1 MRLVQIAC
9 HHEFGLSACGDEER
23 LMKRNRWLKTIPFWG
38 CFSLFSLL
46 FGGFPRGASQ
56 IQPGGQSGS
65 VQRPVRLC
73 VMTDFGNG
81 KTDSNAANADHPLV
95 QGPEG
100 DDNFYGATPSGG
112 TNNQGTVFMVTPGGD
127 KTVLYSFTGKA
138 DGGQPR
144 GGVTLGSDGNLYG
157 TTYGGGKY
165 AAGTIFKM
173 GRSIGTPQTLYS
185 FHSGR
190 IDPPLPYPQ
199 QPTKQQTMDA
209 APAYPQSAPVDGGDG
224 YLYGVTDSAAGASGS
239 LYVISKGGGYFRCL
253 HLFTNKDAATY
264 GTQPM
269 TLTLGKDGSFYG
281 TTDSGGLKWGTV
293 FRFNPQNQSS
303 ATAGITTIY
312 RFDNTPPKSDG
323 TESNGVIQGANRN
336 LYGTM
341 YSGGPGGRGLVFSL
355 TLLGQF
361 TVLHYFGGNASNPN
375 ASLVEVPERG
385 LVGNDSQPVKSGNA
399 YYLYGACTM
408 CGSVVTREDTGVLF
422 RLAEDGSDYSV
433 VYNFDGT
440 TGVDPAATPIL
451 GRNSSLY
458 GLTGGGGKFGE
469 GVLYCLDT
477 VYLAT
482 GAVAA
487 DKPACKDPFRQRLEF
502 QGNGQSWIY
511 TNAQVQVATH
521 MAGLQPAQGV
531 ASMQSTSD
539 GITIRAKTPGTRF
552 VQFFYREQELKG
564 ELQAGL
570 GNEVDL
576 PSPNIYNQN
585 DRPYAWAAATTYNNK
600 EIVTVGDQY
609 WISTKGS
616 NKGNTPA
623 AGSTYWAAMDSRG
636 CTTAVHSC
644 YPLTTD
650 STHPNWIPDAEPVSP
665 IYTALDT
672 QAECDGLTL
681 FDSPS
686 FNGSPNGETW
696 WFTGLDYMIVGGKV
710 IGTVEWQVQKPPNK
724 PQVYTF
730 VDFGG
735 PPAPQTLAAVRAVL
749 KKYGFSQPF

>member
-1 MRLVQIAC
+1 
-9 HHEFGLSACGDEER
+9 
-23 LMKRNRWLKTIPFWG
+23 MKRIRWSKALPLLS
-38 CFSLFSLL
+38 CFSLFSLPL
-46 FGGFPRGASQ
+46 GRSSEGAPQ
-56 IQPGGQSGS
+56 LQPGEEGGS

-73 VMTDFGNG
+73 VMNDFGNG
-81 KTDSNAANADHPLV
+81 KADSNAANADHPLV
-95 QGPEG
+95 QGPDG
-100 DDNFYGATPSGG
+100 DDNFYGATPGGG
-112 TNNQGTVFMVTPGGD
+112 TNNLGTIFMVTPGGD
-127 KTVLYSFTGKA
+127 ETVLYRFTGKA
-138 DGGQPR
+138 DGWQPR

-185 FHSGR
+185 FHGGR

-199 QPTKQQTMDA
+199 QPTQQQTMDA
-209 APAYPQSAPVDGGDG
+209 APAYPQSAPVEGGDG
-224 YLYGVTDSAAGASGS
+224 YLYGVTDSAAGAAGS
-239 LYVISKGGGYFRCL
+239 LYVISKGGDFRCL
-253 HLFTNKDAATY
+253 RLFTNKDAATY

-281 TTDSGGLKWGTV
+281 TTDSGGLRWGTV
-293 FRFNPQNQSS
+293 FRFNPLNQSN

-312 RFDNTPPKSDG
+312 KFNNTPPNSDG
-323 TESNGVIQGANRN
+323 AESDGVIQGANQN

-341 YSGGPGGRGLVFSL
+341 YAGGPTARGLVFSL
-355 TLLGQF
+355 TLSGQF
-361 TVLHYFGGNASNPN
+361 KVLHYFGGNASNPN

-385 LVGNDSQPVKSGNA
+385 LVGSDSQPVKFGNA

-408 CGSVVTREDTGVLF
+408 CGSVVTREGTGVLF
-422 RLAEDGSDYSV
+422 RLAEDGTDYSV

-440 TGVDPAATPIL
+440 TGVYPAATPVL

-458 GLTGGGGKFGE
+458 GVTGGGGKFGA

-477 VYLAT
+477 MYLAT

-487 DKPACKDPFRQRLEF
+487 DKPACKGPFRQRLEF

-511 TNAQVQVATH
+511 TNSQVQVATH
-521 MAGLQPAQGV
+521 MAGIQPGQSV
-531 ASMQSTSD
+531 ASKQSTSD
-539 GITIRAKTPGTRF
+539 GITIRVKTPGAQV
-552 VQFFYREQELKG
+552 VQFFYREEGLNG
-564 ELQAGL
+564 ELQAAL
-570 GNEVDL
+570 GNEVNL
-576 PSPNIYNQN
+576 PPSNIYDQN
-585 DRPYAWAAATTYNNK
+585 DRPYAWVASTTYNNK
-600 EIVTVGDQY
+600 DIVTVGDQY

-623 AGSTYWAAMDSRG
+623 DGSTYWAAMDSRG
-636 CTTAVHSC
+636 CMTAVHSC

-650 STHPNWIPDAEPVSP
+650 SMHPNWVPDAEPTSP

-672 QAECDGLTL
+672 QAECDGLTI

-696 WFTGLDYMIVGGKV
+696 WFTGLDYIIVGGKV
-710 IGTVEWQVQKPPNK
+710 VGTVKWEVQKPPNK

-730 VDFGG
+730 VGFDG
-735 PPAPQTLAAVRAVL
+735 PPVLQTLAAMRAVL
-749 KKYGFSQPF
+749 KKYGFTQPF